1 MSKMAFSDYMN
12 SLSTEHISEKRMMI
26 RKIAEATCKDEGT
39 VYAWIRGDQK
49 PDALSKKVISGVLN
63 IPVEELFPSN

>member
-1 MSKMAFSDYMN
+1 MSKLAFSDYMN
-12 SLSTEHISEKRMMI
+12 SLSTEKISEKRVVI

-63 IPVEELFPSN
+63 IPIEDLFPNA